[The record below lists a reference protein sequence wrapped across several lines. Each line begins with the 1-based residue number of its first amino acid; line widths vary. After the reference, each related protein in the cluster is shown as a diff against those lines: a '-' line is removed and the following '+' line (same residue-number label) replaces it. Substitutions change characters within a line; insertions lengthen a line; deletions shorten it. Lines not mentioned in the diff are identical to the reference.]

1 MDDLSVAANGVSL
14 TPLPVRFALGAVCAA
29 LHLKERVM
37 NLIKE
42 VRAAWVARE
51 IARLM
56 PAVSYKAEPV
66 AQRRNPAR
74 AAKKAARKETS
85 C

>member
-1 MDDLSVAANGVSL
+1 MQMNQLIAAVRGV
-14 TPLPVRFALGAVCAA
+14 VRD
-29 LHLKERVM
+29 
-37 NLIKE
+37 
-42 VRAAWVARE
+42 RE
-51 IARLM
+51 IKRLM
-56 PAVSYKAEPV
+56 PSYKAEPV

>member
-1 MDDLSVAANGVSL
+1 
-14 TPLPVRFALGAVCAA
+14 
-29 LHLKERVM
+29 M

-42 VRAAWVARE
+42 VKSAWLTRD

-66 AQRRNPAR
+66 VQRRNPAR
-74 AAKKAARKETS
+74 AAKKAAKKGAKS

>member
-1 MDDLSVAANGVSL
+1 
-14 TPLPVRFALGAVCAA
+14 
-29 LHLKERVM
+29 M
-37 NLIKE
+37 NIIKE

-51 IARLM
+51 IKRLM

-66 AQRRNPAR
+66 VQRRNPAR
-74 AAKKAARKETS
+74 AAKKAARKEAS